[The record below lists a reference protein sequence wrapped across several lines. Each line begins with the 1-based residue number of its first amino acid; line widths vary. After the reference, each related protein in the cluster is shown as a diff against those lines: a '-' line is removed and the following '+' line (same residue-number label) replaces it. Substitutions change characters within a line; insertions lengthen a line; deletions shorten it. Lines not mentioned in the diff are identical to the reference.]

1 MEATERVLARLAD
14 AGLLLQQDR
23 LVPSVVGIVTGE
35 SLKSSWWSHPKGRLI
50 FGVLSE
56 LADHRDVLFTKLLA
70 GKSTLVHRRLWPS
83 LLGVATAREAW
94 QTRRL
99 SPAARRVLRRID
111 DGAAPKGVPGPVAR
125 ELEAR
130 LLAVA
135 REVHT
140 ASGRHAL
147 ELEAWSAW
155 SRRARCRRATSLAAA
170 RRALEQAARKL
181 GAPLAA
187 LPWTDRS
194 IHFER

>member
-1 MEATERVLARLAD
+1 MEATERVLARLTD
-14 AGLLLQQDR
+14 AGLLLQQDAV
-23 LVPSVVGIVTGE
+23 VPSVVGLVTGE
-35 SLKSSWWSHPKGRLI
+35 SLKTSWWGHPKGRLV

-111 DGAAPKGVPGPVAR
+111 GGAAPLGVPGPVAR

-140 ASGRHAL
+140 ESGRHAL
-147 ELEAWSAW
+147 ELEAWNAW
-155 SRRARCRRATSLAAA
+155 SRRARCRRAPSLAAA
-170 RRALEQAARKL
+170 RRALEQAVLEL
-181 GAPLAA
+181 GAPLDA
-187 LPWTDRS
+187 LPWQAGGPS
-194 IHFER
+194 P